1 VNLKIANVVKY
12 ARGSAPFAGIPI
24 RHANVTLAI
33 SQPWPLGLAKTCF
46 VEGYSKDSMRM
57 HCAAAGDPDTNDG
70 TLYLIDA
77 TFDKPVYPDGVY
89 GVICRLHSV
98 THATCTAGDTK

>member
-1 VNLKIANVVKY
+1 
-12 ARGSAPFAGIPI
+12 
-24 RHANVTLAI
+24 
-33 SQPWPLGLAKTCF
+33 
-46 VEGYSKDSMRM
+46 M